1 MNNRGIEWN
10 DSQLSQLKDLYGK
23 GMIVDEIS
31 KIINRSKS
39 ATSHKLKDL
48 GLTGSRRVL
57 WTDEELNKLKDLFN
71 QGLQYSE
78 IAKTLNKTVRACQ
91 AKAIRLGLKTKE
103 CNAWVNNKREDF
115 WTESEIEILEKCI
128 SDGLFMSDI
137 LNIINRSEKCIYYK
151 MHELNLHFREKTNIE
166 KSLYR
171 RAYSVDD
178 DYFENIDSQK
188 KAYWLGWLVTDGYV
202 ITHLNTKRGITNNN
216 SVVLKLSMKDKYVL
230 EDFRKDIK
238 ADVSIKYIKE
248 YTPKVAYKNK
258 ITGKE
263 RLIKGG
269 EQAEFRFSSAK
280 MIQDLAKYGIHQNK
294 TYDVVFPKELDSK
307 YYPGFIA
314 GVISGDGCIDLKK
327 NHGKTVILRCT
338 MAGTLDLLQG
348 IKDILVKEINMNPDK
363 KIMKCEPS
371 KCLYRLELNQT
382 ETIALYYWLQEI
394 GISLMERK
402 NKLIEEFLDERVK
415 IPA

>member
-10 DSQLSQLKDLYGK
+10 DNQISQLKDLYGK

-48 GLTGSRRVL
+48 GLTGNRRIL
-57 WTDEELNKLKDLFN
+57 WTKKDLGLLKDLFN
-71 QGLQYSE
+71 KGLTYPEMADVMGKS
-78 IAKTLNKTVRACQ
+78 VRACQ
-91 AKAIRLGLKTKE
+91 SKAIQLGLKRKD
-103 CNAWVNNKREDF
+103 CNVWLINKRADF
-115 WTESEIEILEKCI
+115 WTDTEIETLKKCI
-128 SDGLFMSDI
+128 SDGLFMPDI
-137 LNIINRSEKCIYYK
+137 LKVINRSEKCIFNK
-151 MHELNLHFREKTNIE
+151 MHELDLHFREKTEIE

-178 DYFENIDSQK
+178 NYFKNIDSQK
-188 KAYWLGWLVTDGYV
+188 KAYWLGWLITDGYV
-202 ITHLNTKRGITNNN
+202 VSQLNTKRQGVHTTNHIGLHLQKNDC
-216 SVVLKLSMKDKYVL
+216 SVL
-230 EDFRKDIK
+230 E
-238 ADVSIKYIKE
+238 
-248 YTPKVAYKNK
+248 
-258 ITGKE
+258 
-263 RLIKGG
+263 
-269 EQAEFRFSSAK
+269 EFRTELKATYPISTRESRIYKEKNGKTVNSKESCTFEFSSAK

-327 NHGKTVILRCT
+327 NHNKGYILRCT
-338 MAGTLDLLQG
+338 IAGTLDLVQK
-348 IKDILVKEINMNPDK
+348 IREILIKEICFNPEK
-363 KIMKCEPS
+363 KISKYESS

-382 ETIALYYWLQEI
+382 ETIALYNWLQKN

-402 NKLIEEFLDERVK
+402 NKMIEDYLAEKEFK
-415 IPA
+415 AA

>member
-1 MNNRGIEWN
+1 MKTRGDKWTEN
-10 DSQLSQLKDLYGK
+10 ETSLAKDLYIK
-23 GMIVDEIS
+23 GVSLLEIS
-31 KIINRSKS
+31 KLVNHSEGAITSKIKELGICNRRI
-39 ATSHKLKDL
+39 D
-48 GLTGSRRVL
+48 
-57 WTDEELNKLKDLFN
+57 WTDEDIQKLKELYE
-71 QGLQYSE
+71 QGYTYPE
-78 IAKTLNKTVRACQ
+78 IAAELGKTTRGCQ
-91 AKAIRLGLKTKE
+91 AKAIRLGLKKKE
-103 CNAWVNNKREDF
+103 CNVWLNKSRADF
-115 WTESEIEILEKCI
+115 WSKEDIEKLLDCADKYSSYEEIANIMNRSVKAISCKLHDLKKHIKEKSEIEE
-128 SDGLFMSDI
+128 
-137 LNIINRSEKCIYYK
+137 
-151 MHELNLHFREKTNIE
+151 
-166 KSLYR
+166 SLYR

-178 DYFENIDSQK
+178 NYFETINSQK
-188 KAYWLGWLVTDGYV
+188 KAYWLGWLITDGYV
-202 ITHLNTKRGITNNN
+202 LTKFNTKRGLIN
-216 SVVLKLSMKDKYVL
+216 SYAVSLDLAEKDLYVL
-230 EDFRKDIK
+230 EDFKKDVK

-248 YTPKVAYKNK
+248 YKPKKAYKNK

-263 RLIKGG
+263 RFIKGG
-269 EQAEFRFSSAK
+269 AKYSLRFSSAK

-294 TYDVVFPKELDSK
+294 TYDVVFPKELDCK

-338 MAGTLDLLQG
+338 MVGTLDLLQG

-382 ETIALYYWLQEI
+382 ETISLYYWLQKN

-402 NKLIEEFLDERVK
+402 NKLIEEFLNERVK